1 MRERLQELAAERGVT
16 SDPAAVLEEGE
27 AIEQTVQ
34 WRHRPTHGLDE
45 DGQGDAHVQYA
56 FSAHRAVV
64 DVDTE
69 LGLVRVVELATAQ
82 EVGKAMNPQALE
94 GQIEGGSAQG
104 LGLALMEEI
113 QIEDGKVLNASF
125 TDYLLPT
132 ILDMPPM
139 RIEVLEHADPVAPY
153 GLKGVGEPPNISTP
167 PAIAAALRAATG
179 RALPRIPVRPEHIV
193 GLDALQE
200 AFVARYGA
208 IFEGSPW
215 VARAAFAEGPFASVD
230 DLHAALV
237 AAVRE
242 APRERRLELIRA
254 HPELAGREAQAG
266 ELTAASAGEQAA
278 AGLHRL
284 TAQEAERWRALNAA
298 YRERFGFPLVV
309 CVREHTKASILAWGE
324 ERLGHEPDEEVE
336 IALAEIAKIARLRLE
351 ELER

>member
-1 MRERLQELAAERGVT
+1 
-16 SDPAAVLEEGE
+16 
-27 AIEQTVQ
+27 
-34 WRHRPTHGLDE
+34 
-45 DGQGDAHVQYA
+45 
-56 FSAHRAVV
+56 
-64 DVDTE
+64 
-69 LGLVRVVELATAQ
+69 
-82 EVGKAMNPQALE
+82 
-94 GQIEGGSAQG
+94 
-104 LGLALMEEI
+104 MEEV
-113 QIEDGKVLNASF
+113 QVVDGKVLNASF

-132 ILDMPPM
+132 ILDMPPV

-179 RALPRIPVRPEHIV
+179 RALPRIPVRPEHLV
-193 GLDALQE
+193 GLDAEE

-215 VARAAFAEGPFASVD
+215 VARAAFAEGPFTGVD

-237 AAVRE
+237 AAVRA
-242 APRERRLELIRA
+242 APRERQLELIRA

-266 ELTAASAGEQAA
+266 ELTAASASEQAS
-278 AGLHRL
+278 AGLQQL
-284 TAQEAERWRALNAA
+284 TADEAERWRALNAA

-309 CVREHTKASILAWGE
+309 CVREHTKESILAWGQ
-324 ERLGHEPDEEVE
+324 ERLGHEPEAEVE